1 MYAPGFDSYLSGCPL
16 QASTLIV
23 RMSAPGFDSFVR
35 MSAPG
40 FDSSCQDPLQT
51 LTLLVRMSAPG
62 FDSYCQDAL
71 TPIVRMSAPGF
82 DSYCQGCPLQASTLI
97 VRMSAP
103 GFDSCLVRMSAP
115 GFDSS
120 CQHIPIIKMSTSTKL
135 AAGSCPKQ
143 RSESAMASRTIA
155 YILLFTLGLLG
166 AHQFYLGR
174 SLHGFVMLCS
184 LGGFFAGWLHDL
196 FNLERY
202 IRESEDQF
210 LTEEYQADLSR
221 FTSVQ
226 QILQSAPAPGQP
238 ETQDRGRL
246 RDDYESLEAAPGR
259 VHIFPGQA
267 ARQGA
272 QVQLV
277 QILFGLT
284 CAMLWL
290 GAFPTEWF
298 DDDNRKQLIRL
309 TWPLPIALESD
320 ELALTVEEVRFVIEL
335 LSPLAMAIG
344 VYLVGNIGVHQM
356 SFTKLAIC
364 SYCSFVV
371 YSTDFNNILYGSLL
385 TVSLAN
391 WFCRDWRSR
400 PAKPKSRCG
409 RACAVSLGACLFY
422 SLLAFSL
429 LNNARVTYEG
439 ESVPLREAVRNFF
452 KSPLWREMRDT
463 IHGFKEIL
471 KQLWDALDPQGL
483 KDAASIIGIKE
494 GAGPDEIRSRCR
506 KLKVELHPDR
516 QQDPDKKAEF
526 QAKFQDVSAACD
538 ILLGRKR
545 ASRKET

>member
-1 MYAPGFDSYLSGCPL
+1 
-16 QASTLIV
+16 QAVAQS
-23 RMSAPGFDSFVR
+23 REANQPWR
-35 MSAPG
+35 P
-40 FDSSCQDPLQT
+40 
-51 LTLLVRMSAPG
+51 
-62 FDSYCQDAL
+62 
-71 TPIVRMSAPGF
+71 
-82 DSYCQGCPLQASTLI
+82 
-97 VRMSAP
+97 
-103 GFDSCLVRMSAP
+103 
-115 GFDSS
+115 
-120 CQHIPIIKMSTSTKL
+120 
-135 AAGSCPKQ
+135 
-143 RSESAMASRTIA
+143 RTIA

-210 LTEEYQADLSR
+210 LTR
-221 FTSVQ
+221 
-226 QILQSAPAPGQP
+226 ISACAGQP

-246 RDDYESLEAAPGR
+246 RDDYEALKRRLAGSIFFRDKLRDKAPRCSWSRYFGE
-259 VHIFPGQA
+259 
-267 ARQGA
+267 
-272 QVQLV
+272 
-277 QILFGLT
+277 ILFGLT

-309 TWPLPIALESD
+309 TWPLPIAL
-320 ELALTVEEVRFVIEL
+320 
-335 LSPLAMAIG
+335 G

-463 IHGFKEIL
+463 VGKLYEYYKIHGFKEIL

-483 KDAASIIGIKE
+483 KDAASRAPARTRFVPLPQAE
-494 GAGPDEIRSRCR
+494 G
-506 KLKVELHPDR
+506 ELHPDR
-516 QQDPDKKAEF
+516 QQDPDKKRNSRPSSRM
-526 QAKFQDVSAACD
+526 SAPPATSCW
-538 ILLGRKR
+538 
-545 ASRKET
+545 

>member
-1 MYAPGFDSYLSGCPL
+1 
-16 QASTLIV
+16 
-23 RMSAPGFDSFVR
+23 
-35 MSAPG
+35 
-40 FDSSCQDPLQT
+40 
-51 LTLLVRMSAPG
+51 
-62 FDSYCQDAL
+62 
-71 TPIVRMSAPGF
+71 
-82 DSYCQGCPLQASTLI
+82 
-97 VRMSAP
+97 
-103 GFDSCLVRMSAP
+103 
-115 GFDSS
+115 
-120 CQHIPIIKMSTSTKL
+120 
-135 AAGSCPKQ
+135 
-143 RSESAMASRTIA
+143 MASRTIA

-221 FTSVQ
+221 FTSV
-226 QILQSAPAPGQP
+226 PADPARLRP
-238 ETQDRGRL
+238 ANRRRRTARRL
-246 RDDYESLEAAPGR
+246 RDDYEALKRRLAGSIFFRDKLRDKAPR
-259 VHIFPGQA
+259 CSWSRYF
-267 ARQGA
+267 
-272 QVQLV
+272 
-277 QILFGLT
+277 
-284 CAMLWL
+284 
-290 GAFPTEWF
+290 
-298 DDDNRKQLIRL
+298 
-309 TWPLPIALESD
+309 
-320 ELALTVEEVRFVIEL
+320 
-335 LSPLAMAIG
+335 G

-463 IHGFKEIL
+463 VGKLYEYYKIHGFKEIL

-483 KDAASIIGIKE
+483 KDAAS
-494 GAGPDEIRSRCR
+494 
-506 KLKVELHPDR
+506 V
-516 QQDPDKKAEF
+516 
-526 QAKFQDVSAACD
+526 
-538 ILLGRKR
+538 R
-545 ASRKET
+545 A